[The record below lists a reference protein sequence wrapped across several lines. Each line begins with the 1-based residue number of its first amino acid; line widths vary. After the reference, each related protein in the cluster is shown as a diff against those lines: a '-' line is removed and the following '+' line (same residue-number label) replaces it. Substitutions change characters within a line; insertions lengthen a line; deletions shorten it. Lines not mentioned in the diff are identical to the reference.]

1 MFTSS
6 YKLELEK
13 QKNSLRVTNSKNEK
27 KNLYFKFRITVTRDF
42 FVEIKYHTI
51 QNYLKLI

>member
-27 KNLYFKFRITVTRDF
+27 KNLYFKFRITVTGDF